1 MANLWYLSQSILF
14 LTLLPFLVTFEHFY
28 SVLLFL
34 LDLHQEPSCLVGVGD
49 IVVSLTE
56 FMQTYKTSSS
66 GLRRRR
72 LRARTSERE
81 ARNHH
86 CIGSQVH
93 N

>member
-1 MANLWYLSQSILF
+1 MVV
-14 LTLLPFLVTFEHFY
+14 LTRRGARLIEHFY